1 MTIIIKN
8 IKLVISICFVTTLL
22 FTVVVCMFVAT
33 PSSAAPQ
40 KKRVILTGL
49 FDNLGDPPRWYNF
62 VLKPAIQEM
71 RVKHPDLDIQ
81 LDYRP
86 LPYQSVHSAFL
97 RLIANKTSL
106 DIIDID
112 PSWLGEFAQKGFLT
126 DLTNFS
132 QNWGQLHD
140 LYQVFLPPGTYNHR
154 LYALYAIADIRAMWY
169 WKDLLNQVGVNANSL
184 KTWEG
189 YIASAKRLNAVL
201 RPQGI
206 EGIHLV
212 GASHSPDIEFYPY
225 LWMLGG
231 DILKQKNGHPTKGT

>member
-1 MTIIIKN
+1 LTIIIKN

-22 FTVVVCMFVAT
+22 FAVVVCMFVAT

-40 KKRVILTGL
+40 KKGVILTGL

-106 DIIDID
+106 DIID

-126 DLTNFS
+126 DRVFHKVGDSCMIYIKYSYLLGHITIDCMLYT
-132 QNWGQLHD
+132 QL
-140 LYQVFLPPGTYNHR
+140 Q
-154 LYALYAIADIRAMWY
+154 I
-169 WKDLLNQVGVNANSL
+169 
-184 KTWEG
+184 
-189 YIASAKRLNAVL
+189 
-201 RPQGI
+201 
-206 EGIHLV
+206 
-212 GASHSPDIEFYPY
+212 
-225 LWMLGG
+225 
-231 DILKQKNGHPTKGT
+231 